1 MHRYRILSSV
11 ILATAI
17 FMVAPALAQTTA
29 PIPAGGFINVG
40 QAFNAAVAPYVD
52 AVVQGVIAA
61 LVGWVVWK
69 IKQKTGIDI
78 DAGHRDAVTRALQN
92 QANALLAAGKTRM
105 SGVKIQVDNLALA
118 TAANNLLT
126 AVPDAA
132 KHFGLTP
139 QWAAEKILATLPQT
153 DAGARMVA
161 DAQVVNS
168 LGGDAPTTPPPA
180 PVK

>member
-1 MHRYRILSSV
+1 MYRCSIISSV

-17 FMVAPALAQTTA
+17 FLVAPALAQTAA
-29 PIPAGGFINVG
+29 PVQAGGFINIG
-40 QAFNAAVAPYVD
+40 QIFNASIAPYVD
-52 AVVQGVIAA
+52 AIVQAFIAA
-61 LVGWVVWK
+61 LVGWVVLK

-92 QANALLAAGKTRM
+92 QANALLARGAAKM

-118 TAANNLLT
+118 NAATSLLN

-139 QWAAEKILATLPQT
+139 QWAVDKILATLPQT

-161 DAQVVNS
+161 DAQAINTATAVA
-168 LGGDAPTTPPPA
+168 APDL
-180 PVK
+180 VK